1 MCLKVLLVL
10 NLSLLANCQFLSD
23 LIRVQLQPLS
33 RSVGIGWIDAELLFK
48 IDVGN
53 CIMLKIF
60 V

>member
-10 NLSLLANCQFLSD
+10 NLSLLANCQSLSD
-23 LIRVQLQPLS
+23 LIHVQLQPLS
-33 RSVGIGWIDAELLFK
+33 RSVGIGWIDVELLFN

-53 CIMLKIF
+53 CVLLKIF